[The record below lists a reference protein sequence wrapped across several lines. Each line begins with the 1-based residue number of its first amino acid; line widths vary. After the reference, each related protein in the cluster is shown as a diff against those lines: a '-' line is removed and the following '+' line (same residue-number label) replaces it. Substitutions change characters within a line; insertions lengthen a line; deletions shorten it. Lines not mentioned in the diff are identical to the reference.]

1 MASRGPGDGYAG
13 GCRRVQGPSES
24 LSVGTCAVL
33 APCLREARSCL
44 VAAWCRGGCCP
55 RGPAPG
61 DLVLLLLA
69 TRAPYSPAVFLAA
82 HHPSGEC
89 GPSPSWT
96 PRWVGSRR
104 AEFSLGPTM
113 DFDLAKRT
121 SASAA
126 PDPSASAVPSP
137 PASASSLASANPQAP
152 EPSAAAES
160 PAPADSPASA
170 TPLVPVRPPTESRSH
185 REQPPLFCP
194 RVLVLTSDRQQLSS
208 LSPFQRREGCDR
220 LGSVVRCVKLKDG
233 GIEVEFKEEREAQRA
248 LAATHFMY
256 TVKSETG
263 RRTVKVPI
271 QVSAHRS
278 KNSGRGVI
286 FCDDLEG
293 VSDDEIADGLSESGV
308 ISARRIL
315 TRKAGKLV
323 PTHSV
328 VLTFNKVDLPSEV
341 LVGYLRVKVRPY
353 IPNPIRCF
361 RCLRFGHTRDNCR
374 NRPTCAKCAATDHT
388 RDDCSADSERCVNC
402 DSTQRPHSTFDQRC
416 PAFIREKEILTIKT
430 SDRISYREARE
441 RYNTKHPKRSYASV
455 AGETR
460 PSHPVDADQRSN
472 ISQLIS
478 LLQSFGLKVV
488 ASPGALGPI
497 VPHKPPATAPASS
510 DATTQTSQP
519 AVREANGSDQ
529 DGWTLVQ
536 SRRNS
541 RSSQKVTPPVQ
552 SPPVPPRPAGTAVRE
567 AIRRNE
573 ERQAQSRPAGSTR
586 ETRRAGAVSAPAPA
600 SASGQE
606 TPSGAG
612 PSPMGPPPTPPPSL
626 PQRQPPAPTG
636 HAAADSRPP
645 PKTPPSAPRHPEP
658 PSAPGRPT
666 KRPLPWESSP
676 TEGGS
681 SRPRQRPQPGPTGG
695 RSSSADG
702 RRRNHPPIQFGDG
715 SFAGA
720 TQFF

>member
-1 MASRGPGDGYAG
+1 MRGAVA
-13 GCRRVQGPSES
+13 GCRGRLILSTLGPAPSWHPA
-24 LSVGTCAVL
+24 CA
-33 APCLREARSCL
+33 R
-44 VAAWCRGGCCP
+44 
-55 RGPAPG
+55 RGPASLRPG
-61 DLVLLLLA
+61 VG
-69 TRAPYSPAVFLAA
+69 AVAA
-82 HHPSGEC
+82 HAAPHPATLSCCFWRSGPRIALRYSWRPTTLRGSVGRPPVGLRGGWEAA
-89 GPSPSWT
+89 GSNFLSALPWILILQNGPRLRPPLTPRLRPSPV
-96 PRWVGSRR
+96 PRLRP
-104 AEFSLGPTM
+104 APGPRPIP
-113 DFDLAKRT
+113 K
-121 SASAA
+121 
-126 PDPSASAVPSP
+126 
-137 PASASSLASANPQAP
+137 
-152 EPSAAAES
+152 PSAAAEP
-160 PAPADSPASA
+160 PAPADSPVSA
-170 TPLVPVRPPTESRSH
+170 TPLVPVKPPTESRSH

-208 LSPFQRREGCDR
+208 LSPFQGREGCDR
-220 LGSVVRCVKLKDG
+220 LGTVVRCVKLKYG

-271 QVSAHRS
+271 HVSAHRS

-293 VSDDEIADGLSESGV
+293 VSDDEIADGLSEFGV

-315 TRKAGKLV
+315 TRKAGVLV

-328 VLTFNKVDLPSEV
+328 ILTFNKVDLPSEV

-361 RCLRFGHTRDNCR
+361 RYLRFGHTRDSCR
-374 NRPTCAKCAATDHT
+374 NRPTCAKCAATDHR
-388 RDDCSADSERCVNC
+388 RDDCSAESERCVNC
-402 DSTQRPHSTFDQRC
+402 DATQRPHSTYDQRC

-455 AGETR
+455 ADETR

-472 ISQLIS
+472 INQLIS

-497 VPHKPPATAPASS
+497 VPHKPPVTAPASS
-510 DATTQTSQP
+510 DVTTQTSQT

-586 ETRRAGAVSAPAPA
+586 ETRRTGAVSAPAPA
-600 SASGQE
+600 SASIYLFIALHQIV
-606 TPSGAG
+606 
-612 PSPMGPPPTPPPSL
+612 
-626 PQRQPPAPTG
+626 
-636 HAAADSRPP
+636 
-645 PKTPPSAPRHPEP
+645 
-658 PSAPGRPT
+658 
-666 KRPLPWESSP
+666 PLQQGYS
-676 TEGGS
+676 T
-681 SRPRQRPQPGPTGG
+681 
-695 RSSSADG
+695 
-702 RRRNHPPIQFGDG
+702 IIVIYK
-715 SFAGA
+715 
-720 TQFF
+720 